1 MSGELCIVC
10 NKREGIYEVE
20 EGFACAL
27 HGLRCNACGK
37 YTTAKTA
44 EIWGY
49 GFVLCS
55 RDECKENFGE
65 KREKIKRSYLFAKKR
80 AKKENKALKTL
91 YKVVGTYFLSNFI
104 LTALTVI
111 GVYLFIL
118 MNHSFHW
125 IADFDYSGAKYY
137 LWSKQVPTIL
147 LLGIIAFPVEL
158 MDEAN
163 SFFIQSNL
171 LSKNVVPMISNLI
184 LIIGIIIS
192 LVSVIVSY
200 LVVIRLTDPWRG
212 KL

>member
-1 MSGELCIVC
+1 MSGEICIVC

-20 EGFACAL
+20 QGYACVL

-55 RDECKENFGE
+55 RDECKENFRGE
-65 KREKIKRSYLFAKKR
+65 REKIKRSYLFAKKR
-80 AKKENKALKTL
+80 AVKENKALKTL
-91 YKVVGTYFLSNFI
+91 SKVVSTYFLSNFI
-104 LTALTVI
+104 LTVLTIV
-111 GVYLFIL
+111 GVYLFIF
-118 MNHSFHW
+118 MNNSFRW
-125 IADFDYSGAKYY
+125 IANFDYAGAKYY
-137 LWSKQVPTIL
+137 LWSRQVPTIL
-147 LLGIIAFPVEL
+147 LLGIIAFPVEF
-158 MDEAN
+158 MNEAQN
-163 SFFIQSNL
+163 FFIQSNF
-171 LSKNVVPMISNLI
+171 LSEGSVSLISNLI